1 MEKSINKTSKKDTR
15 RAAFIK
21 DTAELAGVSQRQ
33 AQRVLAGDQENETVI
48 SVFMEI
54 QEGYTALLDAV
65 KQLVPFN

>member
-1 MEKSINKTSKKDTR
+1 
-15 RAAFIK
+15 
-21 DTAELAGVSQRQ
+21 
-33 AQRVLAGDQENETVI
+33 VI

>member
-48 SVFMEI
+48 SV
-54 QEGYTALLDAV
+54 LDAV